1 MDSVLKREYAGIQS
15 KYLAY
20 IYFILTVLVLTVYG
34 TRISP
39 YLGQPDYISYLS
51 YIVPFS
57 LVALLKYFL
66 EPVLIERADVLLRPR
81 RQFWFDFSLY
91 LLVGVIVFSLHIV
104 FYMQPLGLA
113 IKMILGILI
122 IGYFASIDNALCRE
136 RYWFSNDLHDNK
148 VDFHF
153 SPLSNKL
160 SLFLTITMF
169 IGMTITGLVA
179 YVDLGLFAQNTSL
192 DEATVMQVFIVD
204 IFFVFGV
211 ILVLTLRLIHSYST
225 NIQHSFS
232 TQLDVLRNVQSG
244 DYSDYVPVVT
254 RDEFGLIAKQINTMI
269 DSLRDKEHLRQTLER
284 IVSPSIMEKLLT
296 TDDKTLKTGQEYD
309 VAILFCDLREFTRF
323 SEQASAE
330 DVIFFLNTFFSQMV
344 KLVSANR
351 GIVNKFMGDAVLA
364 VYGLDEAGTSVA
376 DSVATA
382 KSILEHAKNIMMPD
396 GKHLDIGIGIHS
408 GRVIAGT
415 IGSDER
421 YEYTFIG
428 DAVNTASR
436 LDGLTKRLG
445 YSIVISGD
453 AHQALNE
460 MNKRIFTDLGMQ
472 VVRGKEAPVRVY
484 GAHPYTQI
492 GDSSK
497 SSVAS

>member
-1 MDSVLKREYAGIQS
+1 MDSVLKREYAGTGS

-20 IYFILTVLVLTVYG
+20 VYFFLTVVVLSVYG
-34 TRISP
+34 ARISP

-57 LVALLKYFL
+57 LVALLKYLL
-66 EPVLIERADVLLRPR
+66 EPVLIEKVDILLRPH
-81 RQFWFDFSLY
+81 RQFWFDLSLY
-91 LLVGVIVFSLHIV
+91 LLVGIIIFSLHIV

-113 IKMILGILI
+113 IKIIIGILI
-122 IGYFASIDNALCRE
+122 MGYFASIDNALCRE
-136 RYWFSNDLHDNK
+136 RNWLNNKSHSNK
-148 VDFHF
+148 QDFNF

-169 IGMTITGLVA
+169 IGMTVTGLVA
-179 YVDLGLFAQNTSL
+179 YVDLGIIAQNSSL
-192 DEATVMQVFIVD
+192 SDETIMQVFIVD

-225 NIQHSFS
+225 NMKYIFS
-232 TQLDVLRNVQSG
+232 TQLDVLRNVQEG
-244 DYSDYVPVVT
+244 DYTEYVPIVT
-254 RDEFGLIAKQINTMI
+254 RDEFGLIARQMNTMI
-269 DSLRDKEHLRQTLER
+269 DGLRDKEHLRQTLER

-296 TDDKTLKTGQEYD
+296 TDDKTLKIGQEYD

-323 SEQASAE
+323 SEQSTAE
-330 DVIFFLNTFFSQMV
+330 DVIFFLNSYFSQMV

-364 VYGLDEAGTSVA
+364 VYGLDAGETSVA
-376 DSVATA
+376 DAVKTA
-382 KSILEHAKNIMMPD
+382 RAILEHAQNIMMPD

-445 YSIVISGD
+445 YSIIISGD
-453 AHQALNE
+453 AYKVLNGIS
-460 MNKRIFTDLGMQ
+460 KGLFTDLGMQ
-472 VVRGKEAPVRVY
+472 VVRGKDDPVHVY
-484 GAHPYTQI
+484 GASPYTQAEE
-492 GDSSK
+492 K
-497 SSVAS
+497 PENSVAS